1 MKKALLF
8 LTLAVGLF
16 SCSTK
21 STEKQTAT
29 NTTTGEVKDHVELVY
44 FHGKQRCITCRA
56 IEKYS
61 KEVVDSLNATGIPV
75 EELTFR
81 VVDIN
86 ENESLADSYEVT
98 GSSLFLVKYANGTE
112 SRDNLTAISPCPL
125 ATNIAAIGFIS
136 QNIEN
141 RKAIF
146 MRGIYYTVGRVLAYT
161 VLGII
166 LISILKEGASMFGIQ
181 KAISKWGELLI
192 GPVLLVIGLF
202 MLFGHKLNL
211 PKFGF
216 DGSNSEKLAGKGSWG
231 ALLLGVLFAMAFCPS
246 SGMFYF
252 GMLIPMS
259 VTATVG
265 WFLPVLFAVATALP
279 VLVVAW
285 ILAFSVEKVGEV
297 YGKIQ
302 TIQKWLNIVVGTLFV
317 IVGIYYCYTMYF

>member
-1 MKKALLF
+1 MEWLQSTIDNGAAPALTAFIL
-8 LTLAVGLF
+8 GL
-16 SCSTK
+16 
-21 STEKQTAT
+21 
-29 NTTTGEVKDHVELVY
+29 
-44 FHGKQRCITCRA
+44 
-56 IEKYS
+56 
-61 KEVVDSLNATGIPV
+61 
-75 EELTFR
+75 
-81 VVDIN
+81 
-86 ENESLADSYEVT
+86 
-98 GSSLFLVKYANGTE
+98 
-112 SRDNLTAISPCPL
+112 LTAISPCPL

-136 QNIEN
+136 KNIED

-192 GPVLLVIGLF
+192 GPVLLIIGLF

-246 SGMFYF
+246 SGIFYF

-265 WFLPVLFAVATALP
+265 WLLPVLFAVATALP